1 MYGDDLIAYVESREQ
16 SLASTSYT
24 HDAPPINAA
33 HASGIPNTQLLGVV
47 EEVFVHAWAD
57 IVQEGIVQRWTRKV
71 ASAFT
76 TSVTP
81 LTRIGSLGGDSL
93 VGVEDSISN
102 VAEDTGASSSSSSA
116 LDIHAPS
123 QHSHSIH
130 DMSEGSIAST
140 APLFIPNAEMAVTHS
155 HGCTPS
161 PSSMSS
167 GIPLPV
173 PNAEMVRGGDMNAGG
188 PALSAWIP

>member
-1 MYGDDLIAYVESREQ
+1 MYGNDLIAYVESREQ
-16 SLASTSYT
+16 SLASTL
-24 HDAPPINAA
+24 PVNA
-33 HASGIPNTQLLGVV
+33 GEKGTPNSQLQSVV
-47 EEVFVHAWAD
+47 EEVFDTD
-57 IVQEGIVQRWTRKV
+57 IVQEGIIKRWSRRV
-71 ASAFT
+71 ASAFFDST
-76 TSVTP
+76 ASVP
-81 LTRIGSLGGDSL
+81 GGISESSLGRDSM

-188 PALSAWIP
+188 PALSAWDYLVNSFLS